1 MINIRVPSQQRYA
14 YVELMKIQP
23 QDTYFLFGWD
33 FNNLTEG
40 ELTSASMSNL
50 QKRLT
55 KVTRQLVIDKEHYI
69 KKLSLADIV
78 KEIKETTQERINNLI
93 NNSHKHCPDPAFTH
107 IFENQLNAE
116 LALLERLNIANSVF
130 VTFSLDENNDT
141 FIIHDSF
148 QNGQQMLHF
157 TQTTQGLVHQ
167 IDIKRASF
175 SNQGERLLSITYQKE
190 E

>member
-1 MINIRVPSQQRYA
+1 MINIQVPSQQRYA
-14 YVELMKIQP
+14 NVELMKIQP

-33 FNNLTEG
+33 FNNLTKG

-55 KVTRQLVIDKEHYI
+55 KVTR
-69 KKLSLADIV
+69 KLEDIV
-78 KEIKETTQERINNLI
+78 KEIKETTKERINNLI

-116 LALLERLNIANSVF
+116 LALLERLNIASSVF
-130 VTFSLDENNDT
+130 VTFSIDENNDT
-141 FIIHDSF
+141 FVIHDSF
-148 QNGQQMLHF
+148 QNGQQMLNF

-167 IDIKRASF
+167 IDVKRAST
-175 SNQGERLLSITYQKE
+175 SNQGELLISIKYQKE
-190 E
+190 D

>member
-1 MINIRVPSQQRYA
+1 MIEIKVPSQQRYA

-33 FNNLTEG
+33 FNNLTKR

-55 KVTRQLVIDKEHYI
+55 KVTRKLVVDKDHYI
-69 KKLSLADIV
+69 KKLSLEYIV
-78 KEIKETTQERINNLI
+78 KEIKETTKERINHLI
-93 NNSHKHCPDPAFTH
+93 DNSHKHCPDPAFTH

-116 LALLERLNIANSVF
+116 IALLERLNIASSVF
-130 VTFSLDENNDT
+130 VTFSIDENNDT
-141 FIIHDSF
+141 FVIHDSF
-148 QNGQQMLHF
+148 QNGQQMLNF

-167 IDIKRASF
+167 IDVKRANT
-175 SNQGERLLSITYQKE
+175 SNQGELLISIKYQKE
-190 E
+190 G